1 MKKILISTC
10 LFFLFQ
16 MHAQI
21 VSTIA
26 GSSQGFIDA
35 NGLSAQFSN
44 PQSMCAD
51 AFGNLYVSD
60 RDNHKIR
67 KIDTFG
73 NVTTFAGSSQG
84 FQDDLGTNAKFS
96 NPNGICIDTE
106 GNLYV
111 ADSGNYKIRKI
122 SPNGYVTTYAG
133 STQGTATGSLLTA
146 QFMNPKAICFDSLG
160 NLYVGDYDS
169 GLKKISSNGIV
180 SIVTG
185 QVYINTICADL
196 SGNIYFSNSG
206 SRDIKKVSSDGTI
219 SWYYTVSQIPSN
231 TQPGQYIFYIIKG
244 ICFNT
249 LGDLII
255 SIDNH
260 RILRKNANN
269 NYDSTIAGGYDGNFI
284 DGNAINSRFNNP
296 SGLYIDQFNNI
307 FIADQGNHK
316 IRKIAN
322 SSLQN
327 QSNEL
332 SLFKM
337 YPNPA
342 SHNLIINSLEFVSK
356 IEIYDNSGKKI
367 YFENEP
373 DEVINIEFLTKGI
386 YLLKLTSDK
395 RNISYKFIKE

>member
-1 MKKILISTC
+1 MKKIIISTC

-169 GLKKISSNGIV
+169 GLKKIISNCIV
-180 SIVTG
+180 IILTG
-185 QVYINTICADL
+185 Q
-196 SGNIYFSNSG
+196 F
-206 SRDIKKVSSDGTI
+206 
-219 SWYYTVSQIPSN
+219 
-231 TQPGQYIFYIIKG
+231 
-244 ICFNT
+244 
-249 LGDLII
+249 
-255 SIDNH
+255 
-260 RILRKNANN
+260 
-269 NYDSTIAGGYDGNFI
+269 
-284 DGNAINSRFNNP
+284 
-296 SGLYIDQFNNI
+296 
-307 FIADQGNHK
+307 
-316 IRKIAN
+316 
-322 SSLQN
+322 
-327 QSNEL
+327 
-332 SLFKM
+332 
-337 YPNPA
+337 
-342 SHNLIINSLEFVSK
+342 
-356 IEIYDNSGKKI
+356 
-367 YFENEP
+367 
-373 DEVINIEFLTKGI
+373 
-386 YLLKLTSDK
+386 
-395 RNISYKFIKE
+395 

>member
-1 MKKILISTC
+1 
-10 LFFLFQ
+10 

-44 PQSMCAD
+44 PQSICAD

-96 NPNGICIDTE
+96 NPTGICIDTE
-106 GNLYV
+106 GSLYV

-122 SPNGYVTTYAG
+122 SANGYVTTYAG
-133 STQGTATGSLLTA
+133 STQGTATGTLLTA
-146 QFMNPKAICFDSLG
+146 QFTNPKALCFDSFG

-169 GLKKISSNGIV
+169 GLKKISPNGIV
-180 SIVTG
+180 SNVIG

-196 SGNIYFSNSG
+196 SGNIYYSYSG
-206 SRDIKKVSSDGTI
+206 SRQIMKVSTDATI
-219 SWYYTVSQIPSN
+219 SLYYTVSQIPSN

-244 ICFNT
+244 ICFNN

-260 RILRKNANN
+260 RILKKNANN
-269 NYDSTIAGGYDGNFI
+269 NYDSTISGGYDGNFM
-284 DGNAINSRFNNP
+284 DGNAINARFNNP
-296 SGLYIDQFNNI
+296 SGLYIDQLNNI
-307 FIADQGNHK
+307 FIADQGNHR
-316 IRKIAN
+316 IRKITNNA
-322 SSLQN
+322 LQN
-327 QSNEL
+327 QSNL
-332 SLFKM
+332 IPLIKI

-342 SHNLIINSLEFVSK
+342 SHNLTINGLELISN
-356 IEIYDNSGKKI
+356 IEIYDNLGKRI

-373 DEVINIEFLTKGI
+373 DDVINIEFLTKGI

-395 RNISYKFIKE
+395 INMSYKFIKE